1 MCLPAK
7 IRELTEPQIR
17 YRCQE
22 KKVFF
27 IKKNRCLGEQPRGSK
42 TPHRYPVYRGHHSAF
57 IPFIDRISTR
67 QSLKNYE
74 KRMIARSLAVTSLQ
88 SFSCTDEKLRSC
100 VLQFT
105 NFESVQS
112 VGGQASFNPKSYKYE
127 RIFEVEGLPSI
138 RDGTVP
144 PSLSH
149 WSSYSAVLFQQYV
162 SYPLLS

>member
-1 MCLPAK
+1 M
-7 IRELTEPQIR
+7 
-17 YRCQE
+17 YRD
-22 KKVFF
+22 
-27 IKKNRCLGEQPRGSK
+27 
-42 TPHRYPVYRGHHSAF
+42 HHSAF

-127 RIFEVEGLPSI
+127 RIFEVGELSGI
-138 RDGTVP
+138 RDETVP

-149 WSSYSAVLFQQYV
+149 WSSLFGRVVPTVCQLPVVFLTMDSRAVYLVVVISIYPFSKRIFRLF
-162 SYPLLS
+162 

>member
-1 MCLPAK
+1 M
-7 IRELTEPQIR
+7 
-17 YRCQE
+17 YRD
-22 KKVFF
+22 
-27 IKKNRCLGEQPRGSK
+27 N
-42 TPHRYPVYRGHHSAF
+42 HSAF

-127 RIFEVEGLPSI
+127 RIFEVGELSGI
-138 RDGTVP
+138 RDETVP

-149 WSSYSAVLFQQYV
+149 WSSYSGGVVPTVCQLPVAFLTMDSHTVHLV
-162 SYPLLS
+162 VMISIYPLSKHVFRLF

>member
-1 MCLPAK
+1 M
-7 IRELTEPQIR
+7 
-17 YRCQE
+17 YRDC
-22 KKVFF
+22 
-27 IKKNRCLGEQPRGSK
+27 
-42 TPHRYPVYRGHHSAF
+42 HSAF

-67 QSLKNYE
+67 KSLKNYE
-74 KRMIARSLAVTSLQ
+74 KRLIARSLAMTSLQ

-105 NFESVQS
+105 NFEPVQS

-127 RIFEVEGLPSI
+127 RILEVEELSRI

-149 WSSYSAVLFQQYV
+149 WSSYSGGVVPTVCQLPVAFLTMDSHTVHLV
-162 SYPLLS
+162 VMISIYPLSKHVFRLF